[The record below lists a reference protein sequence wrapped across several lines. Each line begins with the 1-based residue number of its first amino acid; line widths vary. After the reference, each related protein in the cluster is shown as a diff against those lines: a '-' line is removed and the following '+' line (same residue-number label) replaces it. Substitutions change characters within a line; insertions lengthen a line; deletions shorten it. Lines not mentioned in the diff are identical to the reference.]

1 MGILV
6 LAIYLILV
14 GLVSLFSL
22 DVPPIVIGLGAL
34 IAGILLLAENRGW
47 SVNR

>member
-14 GLVSLFSL
+14 GLVSLFGL
-22 DVPPIVIGLGAL
+22 AVPQVVIGLGAL
-34 IAGILLLAENRGW
+34 ISGILLLAENRGW
-47 SVNR
+47 SVK